1 MKYATII
8 LTNLKTR
15 MPTPAGVC
23 SYVLCTIT
31 FTSQGVQDYQFAC
44 IRSGTV
50 GQGRTCLLAW
60 IDERYTTAKRPRKYP
75 KTHSNLHIWWLMM
88 KRWRSRSIDWRWIIY
103 IKKQEWCERYHF
115 ASLQKLEFKCL
126 LHTELSSLLRWFKS
140 NILFQNMTADLNQK
154 DCGGSCTH
162 FWSTHQFADA
172 LKSHNIA
179 RGQSDILFQ
188 KPNSFTVYKKKR
200 EATQAVK
207 AFFTLD

>member
-115 ASLQKLEFKCL
+115 ASLQKLEFECYTLNSAAWAPAVL
-126 LHTELSSLLRWFKS
+126 LQLRDWGT
-140 NILFQNMTADLNQK
+140 L
-154 DCGGSCTH
+154 CYR
-162 FWSTHQFADA
+162 
-172 LKSHNIA
+172 IA
-179 RGQSDILFQ
+179 RLGQDQCMMQLSVDAAWA
-188 KPNSFTVYKKKR
+188 P
-200 EATQAVK
+200 AVLLQLRDCDT
-207 AFFTLD
+207 FYVIGQL